1 MITSFITSRM
11 LKSKMKTIAN
21 SENGAEEL
29 VKDNTFLRM
38 IFSFLHKRA
47 EKILQSRPK
56 LVELLSKALL
66 FFKKI
71 SDIPF
76 LKKRFLDIPNLCD
89 MLTDVINGVYKEIP
103 YSSLLMIVMAI
114 LYMVCPFDLLPD
126 SIFFAGL
133 FDDAAVLKMV
143 LSTVKKDLESYNNW
157 KATRVAR

>member
-1 MITSFITSRM
+1 
-11 LKSKMKTIAN
+11 
-21 SENGAEEL
+21 
-29 VKDNTFLRM
+29 
-38 IFSFLHKRA
+38 
-47 EKILQSRPK
+47 
-56 LVELLSKALL
+56 
-66 FFKKI
+66 
-71 SDIPF
+71 
-76 LKKRFLDIPNLCD
+76 

-157 KATRVAR
+157 KATRVAA